1 MPADIRS
8 TRSFIRTEHAVARTL
23 AETDD
28 PELAMSRALAAIGNT
43 LGWLAGSLWE
53 RLPDDSA
60 VLSCSTTWQSDELAV
75 DDFGRQSRATTF
87 GRGEG
92 LPGRV
97 WADGQAAWIAD
108 VTKDTN
114 FPRAVA
120 AGEAGLHAA
129 FGFPIAGSD
138 GVVGVI
144 ELFDARAR
152 EVDQRLIE
160 TMASLGA
167 QIGQFVQRRRA
178 EQEVRDAS
186 EVRRAM
192 LESALDCVIGM
203 DAAGCVLEFNPAA
216 ERTFGYSAS
225 EAIGREMAA
234 LIVPPSL
241 RDRHRRG
248 LARYIETGEETL
260 LDRRVE
266 ITAMRSDG
274 SEFPVEL
281 TITRIG
287 LPGAPRFTGYLR
299 DITDRKRAESE
310 LRRSRARIAAAAYD
324 ERRRIE
330 RDIHDGAQQRLV
342 SLALALRLG
351 RDQLDG
357 DPETAAK
364 LIDEAIADLAETTT
378 ELRELARGIHPASL
392 TDGGLSA
399 ALRTLAA
406 RASVPVRLQALPE
419 GRLPPAV
426 ESAAYFLVAEVL
438 TNVARYA
445 EATEAVVR
453 AEVSDDALLS
463 IEVTDDGRGGADPDA
478 GSGLRGLADRMAAL
492 DGTFEVTSSD
502 AGTVVL
508 AELPCAW

>member
-8 TRSFIRTEHAVARTL
+8 NRSFIRTEHAVARTL

-28 PELAMSRALAAIGNT
+28 PELALSRALAAIGET
-43 LGWLAGSLWE
+43 LEWLAGSVWE
-53 RLPDDSA
+53 VVDESGELA
-60 VLSCSTTWQSDELAV
+60 CAATWQSPDHDV
-75 DDFGRQSRATTF
+75 GHFTQRTRQTTF
-87 GRGEG
+87 ALGEG

-97 WADGQAAWIAD
+97 WSTGSPAWIAD
-108 VTKDTN
+108 VANDRN
-114 FPRAVA
+114 FPREREA
-120 AGEAGLHAA
+120 EDAGLHAA
-129 FGFPIAGSD
+129 FGFPIRSSD
-138 GVVGVI
+138 GVLGVI
-144 ELFDARAR
+144 ELFDGGAR
-152 EVDQRLIE
+152 EVDQDLLA
-160 TMASLGA
+160 TMSNLGA

-178 EQEVRDAS
+178 EQAVHDAS

-203 DAAGCVLEFNPAA
+203 DADGCVVDFNPAA

-225 EAIGREMAA
+225 EAVGREMAD

-248 LARYIETGEETL
+248 LARYVETGDAIL
-260 LDRRVE
+260 LDQRVE

-281 TITRIG
+281 TITRIDV
-287 LPGAPRFTGYLR
+287 PGPPRFTGYLR
-299 DITDRKRAESE
+299 DITDRRRAESE
-310 LRRSRARIAAAAYD
+310 LRRSRARIAEAAYE

-342 SLALALRLG
+342 SLALTLRLG
-351 RDQLDG
+351 RERMNG
-357 DPETAAK
+357 EPGAAGE
-364 LIDEAIADLAETTT
+364 LIDQAIADLAETTT
-378 ELRELARGIHPASL
+378 ELRELARGIHPAVL
-392 TDGGLSA
+392 TDGGLEA
-399 ALRTLAA
+399 ALQTLAA
-406 RASVPVRLQALPE
+406 RATTPVRLVGVPD

-445 EATEAVVR
+445 HATEAVVS
-453 AEVSDDALLS
+453 AEQVDGVLVVVVSDD
-463 IEVTDDGRGGADPDA
+463 GCGGADPDG
-478 GSGLRGLADRMAAL
+478 GSGLRGLSDRIAAR
-492 DGTFEVTSSD
+492 DGTLDITTSD
-502 AGTVVL
+502 AGTLVG